1 MFCIRSDVITLKSIE
16 MYGLVTV
23 WTSMDDGPYWVILL
37 MYGSYDMRLTGFRRL
52 TVVNRTPGF
61 WGVTITLRVFDMQ
74 NLHRLCIYEY
84 ELIESTGFKYFVG
97 NKILFD
103 AGFLNKKVL

>member
-37 MYGSYDMRLTGFRRL
+37 MYGSHDLRNTGFCRL
-52 TVVNRTPGF
+52 TVVNGTPGF
-61 WGVTITLRVFDMQ
+61 LGCHSSSK
-74 NLHRLCIYEY
+74 N
-84 ELIESTGFKYFVG
+84 ELYS
-97 NKILFD
+97 
-103 AGFLNKKVL
+103 